1 MGRSAG
7 HSGGMTNFFRLAA
20 IAALTASSAQAG
32 DSALISSGFIY
43 ETAPFPSCHA
53 STLCESGGTLVAAW
67 FGGTDEQAPDVCIYA
82 SRREDGKWTVPQNVA
97 DGVQPD
103 GTRHPTW
110 NPVLY
115 QPEKGP
121 LQLYYKA
128 GPSPSSWWGMMKTS
142 PDNGKTWSA
151 ATRLPDGILGPI
163 KNKPVLLQDGTLL
176 SGSSTEHA
184 GWKVHFEWSADSGV
198 TWKKTAPLGY
208 AAEDTGGI
216 QPTIFQLKDG
226 SLLTLCRPKTGN
238 RIVQATGKSAT
249 EWGPISTT
257 TLPNPGSGIDGVKL
271 ADGRLLLIYNHSG
284 TRKVRS
290 PLNLAL
296 SSDEGKTW
304 QAAMTLES
312 EKGEYSYPAIIQTPD
327 GKVHA
332 SWTWKRE
339 RIRHAVI
346 DPAAL
351 KPQPFAAD
359 GAWPA
364 GK

>member
-1 MGRSAG
+1 MQHSPPFGQADLTNCERELIHLAG
-7 HSGGMTNFFRLAA
+7 S
-20 IAALTASSAQAG
+20 
-32 DSALISSGFIY
+32 
-43 ETAPFPSCHA
+43 
-53 STLCESGGTLVAAW
+53 
-67 FGGTDEQAPDVCIYA
+67 
-82 SRREDGKWTVPQNVA
+82 
-97 DGVQPD
+97 VQPH
-103 GTRHPTW
+103 G
-110 NPVLY
+110 
-115 QPEKGP
+115 
-121 LQLYYKA
+121 
-128 GPSPSSWWGMMKTS
+128 
-142 PDNGKTWSA
+142 
-151 ATRLPDGILGPI
+151 
-163 KNKPVLLQDGTLL
+163 VLLVLREPDF
-176 SGSSTEHA
+176 
-184 GWKVHFEWSADSGV
+184 V
-198 TWKKTAPLGY
+198 
-208 AAEDTGGI
+208 
-216 QPTIFQLKDG
+216 
-226 SLLTLCRPKTGN
+226 
-238 RIVQATGKSAT
+238 IVQATAKSAT

-312 EKGEYSYPAIIQTPD
+312 DKGEYSYPAIIQTPD

-351 KPQPFAAD
+351 KPQDFAAD
-359 GAWPA
+359 GTWPA